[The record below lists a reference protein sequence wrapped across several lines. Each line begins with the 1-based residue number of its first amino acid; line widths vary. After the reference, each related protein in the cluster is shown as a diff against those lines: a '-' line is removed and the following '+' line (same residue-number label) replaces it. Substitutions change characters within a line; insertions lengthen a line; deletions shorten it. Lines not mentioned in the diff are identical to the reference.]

1 MKELDNKLLTG
12 LSLFSQILDSSFPSG
27 SFVYSYGLEPTV
39 LANEEFGANE
49 LEAFLRNMLTHQFAK
64 NEFYLARKAHQAFCE
79 NKLQAV
85 LKWEEEYVCAQS
97 YEYAKSALR
106 IGKIYAKHA
115 QPYLLS
121 GTAKIYGEYCEQ
133 NDGFGSEL
141 FVLLCLATQL
151 ELPSAL
157 FLTLWGKKVLVA
169 IAMCATKITTI
180 KPTQIQQ
187 ILFALDKELQ
197 ITLATEVHS
206 MSYFNPHYEHII
218 AQHPT
223 LSPKLFI
230 T

>member
-1 MKELDNKLLTG
+1 MKELDNKLLSG

-27 SFVYSYGLEPTV
+27 SFVYSYGLEPAV
-39 LANEEFGANE
+39 LISKKFGASD
-49 LEAFLRNMLTHQFAK
+49 LEAFLRNMLFHQFTK
-64 NEFYLARKAHQAFCE
+64 NEFYLAHKAHEAFHE
-79 NKLQAV
+79 SKLQAI

-106 IGKIYAKHA
+106 IGKIYAKHT
-115 QPYLLS
+115 QPYLRS
-121 GTAKIYGEYCEQ
+121 RTAQVYLEYCEQ

-141 FVLLCLATQL
+141 FVLLCLASELQ
-151 ELPSAL
+151 LPSSL

-197 ITLATEVHS
+197 VALEAKANS
-206 MSYFNPHYEHII
+206 MSYFNPHYEHTI
-218 AQHPT
+218 AQHHT